1 MAAMNGSA
9 KVTATVGLFLVALA
23 TVVLA
28 AATHRGIPLF
38 FAWIP
43 LIGVGWVLSRPEP
56 GTTPGRA
63 EAPPPDAD

>member
-1 MAAMNGSA
+1 MAAMNGA
-9 KVTATVGLFLVALA
+9 TKVTATAGLFLVAVA

-28 AATHRGIPLF
+28 AVTHRAVPLF

-56 GTTPGRA
+56 GTTPGQS
-63 EAPPPDAD
+63 EAPPSGED